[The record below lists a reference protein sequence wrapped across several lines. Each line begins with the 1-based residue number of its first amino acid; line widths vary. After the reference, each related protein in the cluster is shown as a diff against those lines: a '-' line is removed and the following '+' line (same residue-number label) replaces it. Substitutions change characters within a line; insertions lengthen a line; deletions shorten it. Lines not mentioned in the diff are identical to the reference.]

1 MILICSKFFSNS
13 SHFVAIKIVL
23 LIKVW
28 QELGGKEMIGT
39 TQIFMLS
46 NNYDLLLNNH
56 PL

>member
-13 SHFVAIKIVL
+13 SHFVVIKIVL

-56 PL
+56 AL

>member
-1 MILICSKFFSNS
+1 MILICSKLFSNS
-13 SHFVAIKIVL
+13 SHFVVIKIVL

>member
-1 MILICSKFFSNS
+1 MILICSNFFSNS
-13 SHFVAIKIVL
+13 SHFVVTKIVL

-28 QELGGKEMIGT
+28 QELEGKEMIGT

-46 NNYDLLLNNH
+46 NNYDLLLNDH